1 MIKFRKLLLHA
12 VLLPAIFG
20 GLMAVS
26 GSVSF
31 AQTIKKCK
39 DAQGKWH
46 YGDIAAEECERSK
59 ITEINSKGLKVRE
72 NDLPPSK
79 EELEAKRAEELRAV
93 EEKKRAK
100 AQQHYERRIL
110 STYENEQSIVDAR
123 DRRLASLDKIIK
135 TNERFMG
142 TLNSTLLDLEQQSQ
156 GKSLT
161 EKRARKLAGQIAA
174 IKDQIAEYDSATE
187 AGLKKRSETIERY
200 NMELTRYREILER
213 RANLRAG
220 QPGS

>member
-1 MIKFRKLLLHA
+1 MIKFRTFLLRA
-12 VLLPAIFG
+12 VVLPAVFS
-20 GLMAVS
+20 GLMAID

-31 AQTIKKCK
+31 AATIKKCK

-72 NDLPPSK
+72 SDLPPSK
-79 EELEAKRAEELRAV
+79 EELEAKRAEKLRAV

-100 AQQHYERRIL
+100 TQRRYENRIL

-135 TNERFMG
+135 TNERFME
-142 TLNSTLLDLEQQSQ
+142 TLNGTLLDLEQQSQ
-156 GKSLT
+156 AKSLT
-161 EKRARKLAGQIAA
+161 EKRARKLASQIAA
-174 IKDQIAEYDSATE
+174 IKDQIAEYDNATE
-187 AGLKKRSETIERY
+187 AGLKKRSEIIERY
-200 NMELTRYREILER
+200 NMELARFREILER